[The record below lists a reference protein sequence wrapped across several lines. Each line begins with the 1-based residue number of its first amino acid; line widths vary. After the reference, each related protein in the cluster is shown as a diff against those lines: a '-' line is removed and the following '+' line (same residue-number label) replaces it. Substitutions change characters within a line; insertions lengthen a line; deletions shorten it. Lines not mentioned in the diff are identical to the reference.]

1 MLRWLLVAQ
10 SAGSLVRHPV
20 PSNGAQYRRPAVA
33 STSAYAWRRAPQQHR
48 RHSNIR
54 TSHRSLI
61 GLIGAHAPWR
71 APYPALI
78 GNNFFEFDLSCTYTI
93 FDRVIVSLHHFCGP
107 AWAAMAHGATRNSC
121 HFIFST
127 RAASNHLAT
136 DCNMS
141 GTYGEPDWATV
152 TSGKADATADAGPT
166 TTSAAAAAAST
177 PSPS

>member
-1 MLRWLLVAQ
+1 MNQ
-10 SAGSLVRHPV
+10 SCMRMRIHCRMQAFSLWHH
-20 PSNGAQYRRPAVA
+20 NHCLKATYM
-33 STSAYAWRRAPQQHR
+33 
-48 RHSNIR
+48 
-54 TSHRSLI
+54 
-61 GLIGAHAPWR
+61 
-71 APYPALI
+71 
-78 GNNFFEFDLSCTYTI
+78 SCTYTI
-93 FDRVIVSLHHFCGP
+93 FGPVIVSLHVIFVVPPGP
-107 AWAAMAHGATRNSC
+107 PWRNSC